1 MDVKLPQLAEGV
13 EGGTVVSILV
23 AEGQMIDKDQ
33 AFMELETQK
42 AVGSIPAPSAGVV
55 TKIHVKQ
62 GMEVNV
68 GQTLISIETAAAK
81 SPTPSTVTQ
90 TNPSVPASATPP
102 PPVTSEAPANIAH
115 AAPAAVAG
123 DYRYESK
130 SGMAPPAS
138 PAIRKIA
145 RELDIDLTRV
155 RGSEAGGRINLAD
168 LKTYVQKLQQLAFE
182 GAAATPAPVAAP
194 TPPAPAPAEAI
205 DFAKWGPI
213 RREKMSPLRR
223 TVSRRMVESWTSIP
237 KINQFADADI
247 SALLALRKKYAPS
260 YEKKGAHLTLTS
272 FVLFILGRA
281 LKKHPRANASL
292 DDGSLEIVYKDYCHI
307 GVAVDTEG
315 GLIVPVLRD
324 VDKKNLLQLSSDLH
338 ALTEKTRQRKV
349 SIEELQGGSF
359 TISNQ
364 GSIGGSHFTPI
375 IYAPQVAILGIGQGQ
390 AKPVAIDGKIAIRT
404 ILPLCLAYDHRVL
417 DGADAVRFLKGI
429 IAGLESFDEVDIKL
443 K

>member
-13 EGGTVVSILV
+13 EGGTVVNILIS
-23 AEGQMIDKDQ
+23 EGQEVAKDQ
-33 AFMELETQK
+33 AIMELETQK

-62 GMEVNV
+62 GMEVSV
-68 GQTLISIETAAAK
+68 GQVLISLESRGA
-81 SPTPSTVTQ
+81 
-90 TNPSVPASATPP
+90 
-102 PPVTSEAPANIAH
+102 
-115 AAPAAVAG
+115 AAPAAKPAEASAPESKAARQPESSPAPAAPRAAAG

-130 SGMAPPAS
+130 SGAPP
-138 PAIRKIA
+138 PAPPSLRKIA
-145 RELDIDLTRV
+145 RDLGIDLTRI

-168 LKTYVQKLQQLAFE
+168 VRAYIQRLQENAGQAQPP
-182 GAAATPAPVAAP
+182 GAAAQPAAAP
-194 TPPAPAPAEAI
+194 AAAAPEAI
-205 DFAKWGPI
+205 DFSKWGPV

-223 TVSRRMVESWTSIP
+223 TVSRRMVESWTTIP

-247 SALLALRKKYAPS
+247 TVLLALRKKHGANF
-260 YEKKGAHLTLTS
+260 EKKGSRLTLTA
-272 FVLFILGRA
+272 FLLLVLGRA
-281 LKKHPRANASL
+281 LKKHPRANASM
-292 DDGSLEIVYKDYCHI
+292 DEASLEIIYKDYCHV

-324 VDKKNLLQLSSDLH
+324 VDQKNLLQLSEELR
-338 ALTEKTRQRKV
+338 ALTEKTRGRKIA
-349 SIEELQGGSF
+349 IEELQGGTF

-375 IYAPQVAILGIGQGQ
+375 IYAPQVAILGVGQGQ

-417 DGADAVRFLKGI
+417 DGADAVRFLKDV
-429 IAGLESFDEVDIKL
+429 IAGLEAFDEADVKL

>member
-1 MDVKLPQLAEGV
+1 
-13 EGGTVVSILV
+13 
-23 AEGQMIDKDQ
+23 
-33 AFMELETQK
+33 
-42 AVGSIPAPSAGVV
+42 
-55 TKIHVKQ
+55 
-62 GMEVNV
+62 
-68 GQTLISIETAAAK
+68 
-81 SPTPSTVTQ
+81 
-90 TNPSVPASATPP
+90 
-102 PPVTSEAPANIAH
+102 
-115 AAPAAVAG
+115 
-123 DYRYESK
+123 
-130 SGMAPPAS
+130 
-138 PAIRKIA
+138 
-145 RELDIDLTRV
+145 
-155 RGSEAGGRINLAD
+155 
-168 LKTYVQKLQQLAFE
+168 
-182 GAAATPAPVAAP
+182 
-194 TPPAPAPAEAI
+194 
-205 DFAKWGPI
+205 
-213 RREKMSPLRR
+213 
-223 TVSRRMVESWTSIP
+223 MVESWTSIP

>member
-23 AEGQMIDKDQ
+23 AEGQAIEKDQ

-62 GMEVNV
+62 GMEVSV
-68 GQTLISIETAAAK
+68 GQTLISIETAAGK
-81 SPTPSTVTQ
+81 SAAPGPVAQASPNVA
-90 TNPSVPASATPP
+90 ASATPAP
-102 PPVTSEAPANIAH
+102 EVTSEPPAHFAH
-115 AAPAAVAG
+115 SATAAPVS

-155 RGSEAGGRINLAD
+155 RGSEAGGRINFAD
-168 LKTYVQKLQQLAFE
+168 LRAYIQKLQQLAFY
-182 GAAATPAPVAAP
+182 GAPSTPAPAATPAP
-194 TPPAPAPAEAI
+194 TPAEAI

-213 RREKMSPLRR
+213 HREKMSPLRR

-247 SALLALRKKYAPS
+247 SALLALRKKYAPA
-260 YEKKGAHLTLTS
+260 YEKKGEHLTLTS
-272 FVLFILGRA
+272 FILFILGRA
-281 LKKHPRANASL
+281 LKKHPRANASM
-292 DDGSLEIVYKDYCHI
+292 DDGALEIIYKDYCHI

-324 VDKKNLLQLSSDLH
+324 VDKKNLLQLCSDLH

-349 SIEELQGGSF
+349 AIEELQGGSF

-364 GSIGGSHFTPI
+364 GSVGGSHFTPI
-375 IYAPQVAILGIGQGQ
+375 IYAPQVAILGVGQGA
-390 AKPVAIDGKIAIRT
+390 AKPVAIEGKIAIRT

-417 DGADAVRFLKGI
+417 DGADAVRFLKDI
-429 IAGLESFDEVDIKL
+429 IAGLESFDEADVKL
-443 K
+443 Q

>member
-23 AEGQMIDKDQ
+23 AEGQVIEKNQ
-33 AFMELETQK
+33 PFMELETQK

-62 GMEVNV
+62 GMEVNI
-68 GQTLISIETAAAK
+68 GQTLISIETAAISAPAAAPVAQASPSMAAK
-81 SPTPSTVTQ
+81 PISSPTPPGEQSSSSGQAITV
-90 TNPSVPASATPP
+90 A
-102 PPVTSEAPANIAH
+102 PVD
-115 AAPAAVAG
+115 
-123 DYRYESK
+123 DYRYQSS
-130 SGMAPPAS
+130 SGMAPPAA

-145 RELDIDLTRV
+145 RELDLDLTRV
-155 RGSEAGGRINLAD
+155 RGSEAGGRINMGD
-168 LKTYVQKLQQLAFE
+168 LRAYVRKLQDLAFQNT
-182 GAAATPAPVAAP
+182 ARAAP
-194 TPPAPAPAEAI
+194 AAPAARLTETI
-205 DFAKWGPI
+205 DFAKWGAI

-247 SALLALRKKYAPS
+247 TALLALRKKYAPA
-260 YEKKGAHLTLTS
+260 YEKNGTHLTLTS
-272 FVLFILGRA
+272 LLLFILGRA
-281 LKKHPRANASL
+281 LKNHPRANASI
-292 DDGSLEIVYKDYCHI
+292 DEVALEIVYKDYCHI
-307 GVAVDTEG
+307 GVAVDSEG

-324 VDKKNLLQLSSDLH
+324 ADKKDLLQLASDLH
-338 ALTEKTRQRKV
+338 ALTEKTRQRKI

-364 GSIGGSHFTPI
+364 GSIGGGHFTPI

-417 DGADAVRFLKGI
+417 DGADAVRFLKDI
-429 IAGLESFDEVDIKL
+429 IAGLEAFAEADIKV